1 MYSSRAPKEPKMI
14 VIDSFLDQSTYKEV
28 LQDPIFFPESMGDGE
43 KIAEELNSYHYE
55 QSSCYAPYMF
65 WDGWWKSPA
74 NTLKKRVVQSIWEN
88 HLKAPQ
94 EDILGFE
101 YWTRTFT
108 AGQYLDLHVDEDT
121 FMYEETKT
129 FQGPLDGCIF
139 YGADN
144 REGGFVEIH
153 SSSPQLVDGAELG
166 LERETLDKVQSPLEE
181 RERIAYRGNRLV
193 IFDTGHVLHAT
204 TPAKSGIRQVM
215 VINVWH
221 RDNPPTALSKGTFYY
236 E

>member
-1 MYSSRAPKEPKMI
+1 MI
-14 VIDSFLDQSTYKEV
+14 VIDSFLDQNTYKEV
-28 LQDPIFFPESMGDGE
+28 LQDPLFFPESMGDGE
-43 KIAEELNSYHYE
+43 KIATELNSYHYE
-55 QSSCYAPYMF
+55 QSSCFAPYMF
-65 WDGWWKSPA
+65 WDGWWRSPA

-88 HLKAPQ
+88 HLGADQ

-129 FQGPLDGCIF
+129 FQGPFNGCIF

-144 REGGFVEIH
+144 LEGGFVEIH
-153 SSSPQLVDGAELG
+153 SSSPALVDGSTHS
-166 LERETLDKVQSPLEE
+166 LERTNLDKIQSSIED
-181 RERIAYRGNRLV
+181 RERVAYRGNRLV
-193 IFDTGHVLHAT
+193 IFDTGHTLHAT
-204 TPAKSGIRQVM
+204 TPAKSGIRQVL
-215 VINVWH
+215 VVNVWH
-221 RDNPPTALSKGTFYY
+221 KSCPPTALDRDTFYY